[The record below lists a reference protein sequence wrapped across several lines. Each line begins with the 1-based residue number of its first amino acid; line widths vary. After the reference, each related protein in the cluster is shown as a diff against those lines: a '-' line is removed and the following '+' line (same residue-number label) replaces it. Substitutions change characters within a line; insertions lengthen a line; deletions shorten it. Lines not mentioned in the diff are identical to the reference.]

1 MISGAKPNKFGRS
14 GGCTLPPVIDGS
26 LRSTAGLNPPP
37 SLVLGAWP
45 SCLCPI
51 ASHGGRR
58 RRIGGRNASLT
69 ECACGGGGGRPSL
82 LGAPGSGS
90 YFASF
95 FRRDVSRKEVCK
107 RRRRRR
113 KPLIFPLQKA
123 GGSRMCVLDRD
134 LELTS
139 LVFEHLQNKEWAY
152 DTKGLQTDVVG
163 LELVFLKPDFR
174 VSALHLSF
182 GGGGQMRHRAMG
194 KGGLYISRSPLHHC
208 ALARWA
214 PPACTACLCGRKGG
228 GRQGRLLICVR
239 AVPPPPPF
247 HRREGGKRRRR
258 CVCVMPLHVQWRQA
272 AQGA

>member
-1 MISGAKPNKFGRS
+1 M
-14 GGCTLPPVIDGS
+14 
-26 LRSTAGLNPPP
+26 
-37 SLVLGAWP
+37 
-45 SCLCPI
+45 
-51 ASHGGRR
+51 
-58 RRIGGRNASLT
+58 
-69 ECACGGGGGRPSL
+69 
-82 LGAPGSGS
+82 
-90 YFASF
+90 
-95 FRRDVSRKEVCK
+95 CK

-123 GGSRMCVLDRD
+123 GGSRLCVLDRD

-139 LVFEHLQNKEWAY
+139 LVFEHLQSKELAY
-152 DTKGLQTDVVG
+152 DTKGLQTNVVG

-247 HRREGGKRRRR
+247 HRREGEEEEEEEVRMCNAPPCTMAPSRPGGIENVWVLIWKVRS
-258 CVCVMPLHVQWRQA
+258 
-272 AQGA
+272 